1 MAEKRL
7 VEIYEMPSC
16 SDPRTEVAHNPELR
30 RVNQMTKDLESE
42 GVTVKLYS
50 ISENMNLFMR
60 NPKVATMV
68 FQQRMKVL
76 PITLV
81 NGDIVKVEAYP
92 TIEEIRSAL
101 AGSTAAPAPQ
111 GQ

>member
-1 MAEKRL
+1 MAETRL

-16 SDPRTEVAHNPELR
+16 KDPRTAVAHNPEVR
-30 RVNQMTKDLESE
+30 RINEVTEVLGAE

-50 ISENMNLFMR
+50 MNDNWNTFMR
-60 NPKVATMV
+60 NPKVAGLV
-68 FQQRMKVL
+68 SQQQWKVL

-81 NGDIVKVEAYP
+81 NGEIIKVEAYP

-101 AGSTAAPAPQ
+101 AGSGGVEAPK
-111 GQ
+111 GK

>member
-1 MAEKRL
+1 MAETRL

-16 SDPRTEVAHNPELR
+16 GDPRAEVAYNPELR
-30 RVNQMTKDLESE
+30 RINQMTKELESE

-50 ISENMNLFMR
+50 MSENMNVFMR

-81 NGDIVKVEAYP
+81 NGEIVKVEAYP
-92 TIEEIRSAL
+92 TMEEIKSAL
-101 AGSTAAPAPQ
+101 AGSGGAEAPK
-111 GQ
+111 GK